1 MTTEPTNGHDEGFS
15 PESSNQPSAGQKL
28 QAAREAAGLS
38 IQDVAT
44 RLNLRRQVIVDI
56 ENDDAQS
63 SLSITYRKG
72 YIRSYAKLVNVPESE
87 VLDTTYHHQDAV
99 KPLKIDNFA
108 QPILDER
115 RRDGKLK
122 WLTIL
127 IIIVV
132 LASLGAW
139 WWQNHSLKDILPSS
153 MSQSGSVNIS
163 NILPDDD
170 KSAAPANADDK
181 GSTDTKKPA
190 NDAQALPS
198 AAMPSP
204 PANAAAKA
212 QQVAAELDKPGSEQT
227 PTSSEHPSSETA
239 LTSSVASNAN
249 PQPSES
255 ENAAGDNSDSH
266 TLSDTAPASSEPSQA
281 IPAHQLELSFSKA
294 CWIQVKD
301 AAGNRLAVGV
311 KQPGQVLQLNGQ
323 PPYKLILGVPDGV
336 SIKYGGKE
344 LAFNNN
350 SANGRTAHISVPN

>member
-1 MTTEPTNGHDEGFS
+1 MTTEPTNSHDEGFS
-15 PESSNQPSAGQKL
+15 SQEESNQPSAGQKL

-38 IQDVAT
+38 IQEVAT

-56 ENDDAQS
+56 ESDNAQA
-63 SLSITYRKG
+63 SLSLTYRKG
-72 YIRSYAKLVNVPESE
+72 YIRSYAKLLNVPENE

-99 KPLKIDNFA
+99 KPIKLDNLA
-108 QPILDER
+108 QPLLEER

-127 IIIVV
+127 IILVV

-139 WWQNHSLKDILPSS
+139 WWQNHSLKDIWPSS
-153 MSQSGSVNIS
+153 LSKSGSLNIS
-163 NILPDDD
+163 SILPDDD
-170 KSAAPANADDK
+170 SSQSSNTNGTNSA
-181 GSTDTKKPA
+181 DTQ
-190 NDAQALPS
+190 QAKNEQLPT

-212 QQVAAELDKPGSEQT
+212 EKVAAELDKPGSDET
-227 PTSSEHPSSETA
+227 PTTDRDPSAETA
-239 LTSSVASNAN
+239 LTSSVITSSNS
-249 PQPSES
+249 QTSES
-255 ENAAGDNSDSH
+255 ESAAGDSNAEQVAANKPNAVQGLA
-266 TLSDTAPASSEPSQA
+266 T
-281 IPAHQLELSFSKA
+281 PAHQLELKFSKA

-350 SANGRTAHISVPN
+350 SANGKAAHISVPN

>member
-1 MTTEPTNGHDEGFS
+1 MTTEPTNSHDEGFS
-15 PESSNQPSAGQKL
+15 SQESSNQPSVGQKL

-38 IQDVAT
+38 IQEVAT

-56 ENDDAQS
+56 ESDNTQA
-63 SLSITYRKG
+63 SLSVTYRKG

-99 KPLKIDNFA
+99 KPIKLDNLA
-108 QPILDER
+108 NPVIDER

-122 WLTIL
+122 WLTIF
-127 IIIVV
+127 IILVV

-153 MSQSGSVNIS
+153 LSQSGSLNIS
-163 NILPDDD
+163 GVLPNDDN
-170 KSAAPANADDK
+170 SRMPNTDDK
-181 GSTDTKKPA
+181 GGTEVKQ
-190 NDAQALPS
+190 QAKDEQSLPT

-212 QQVAAELDKPGSEQT
+212 EQVAAELDKPGSDET
-227 PTSSEHPSSETA
+227 PTMDQHPSSETA
-239 LTSSVASNAN
+239 LTSSVVTTAN
-249 PQPSES
+249 TQSSGSES
-255 ENAAGDNSDSH
+255 TSGDSSSKVVSDESNTDH
-266 TLSDTAPASSEPSQA
+266 GVAT
-281 IPAHQLELSFSKA
+281 PAHQLELKFSKA

-344 LAFNNN
+344 LAFNNS